1 MGNAHFD
8 FLGKSKISYIVMI
21 VVLAVSCVSF
31 AVRGLNMGA
40 EFTGGRAYVIRF
52 DRPVQAEEV
61 RMKLGCLLRLRR
73 CRRFGDQLRGEAVRQ
88 REPDAHRDAVP
99 YDDTSDEATSEVDRI
114 LYDALHGLYG
124 YPITFENFRNTQ
136 NDINGILT
144 ADKIGPSIA
153 KDMTWNAIYSVLFS
167 LIAIG
172 LYITL
177 RFKKWQWASA
187 LRSRWPSMRWS

>member
-61 RMKLGCLLRLRR
+61 RMKLQDVFSGY
-73 CRRFGDQLRGEAVRQ
+73 E
-88 REPDAHRDAVP
+88 DAANVSFEVKQYGNENQMRIVTQYK

-153 KDMTWNAIYSVLFS
+153 KDMTWGAIWSVLFS

-172 LYITL
+172 LYISL
-177 RFKKWQWASA
+177 RFRNGSMRPA
-187 LRSRWPSMRWS
+187 LRPRWHSMPWW

>member
-61 RMKLGCLLRLRR
+61 RMKLQDVFSGYEDAANVSFEVKQYGNENQMRIVTQYKMCIRDRPGTDGGYCYSP
-73 CRRFGDQLRGEAVRQ
+73 CRRRGLRGGACGAGHARVR
-88 REPDAHRDAVP
+88 E
-99 YDDTSDEATSEVDRI
+99 S
-114 LYDALHGLYG
+114 GG
-124 YPITFENFRNTQ
+124 
-136 NDINGILT
+136 G
-144 ADKIGPSIA
+144 
-153 KDMTWNAIYSVLFS
+153 
-167 LIAIG
+167 
-172 LYITL
+172 
-177 RFKKWQWASA
+177 
-187 LRSRWPSMRWS
+187 

>member
-61 RMKLGCLLRLRR
+61 RMKLQDVFSGY
-73 CRRFGDQLRGEAVRQ
+73 E
-88 REPDAHRDAVP
+88 DAANVSFEVKQYGNENQMRIVTQYK

-136 NDINGILT
+136 TISTVFLRQT
-144 ADKIGPSIA
+144 R
-153 KDMTWNAIYSVLFS
+153 SVL
-167 LIAIG
+167 
-172 LYITL
+172 
-177 RFKKWQWASA
+177 
-187 LRSRWPSMRWS
+187 RSPRI